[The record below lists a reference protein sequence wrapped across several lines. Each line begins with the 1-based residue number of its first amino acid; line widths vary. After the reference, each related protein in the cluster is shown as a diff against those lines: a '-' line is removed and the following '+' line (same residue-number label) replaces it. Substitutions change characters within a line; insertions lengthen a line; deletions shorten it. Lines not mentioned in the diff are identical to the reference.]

1 MNNKW
6 TENDKN
12 FLRDN
17 ASKMKDIEIA
27 EALTKSSGRIV
38 SLEAVRKMR
47 QKLGV
52 KKASGRG
59 IVKVVV

>member
-17 ASKMKDIEIA
+17 ASKMKDIEIS

-47 QKLGV
+47 QKLGL